1 MHVGVALVFRE
12 SVEAPCHVVG
22 PHAYI
27 YGVSGEEAEPLLI
40 MDGLM
45 EGSREREKGGS
56 FCLVHLQLKLADG
69 MFTSKLGLQYKS
81 NNKDHVIGEF
91 QLLL

>member
-1 MHVGVALVFRE
+1 ML
-12 SVEAPCHVVG
+12 G

-45 EGSREREKGGS
+45 EGSRERERRV
-56 FCLVHLQLKLADG
+56 LYARNI
-69 MFTSKLGLQYKS
+69 TSS
-81 NNKDHVIGEF
+81 NWLMAC
-91 QLLL
+91 LLLNLVCNISQTTKTMC